1 MVAAEAKQVELKH
14 YEHSPTLRTIEMVE
28 MFLRQND
35 GELFSKNELER
46 KLPRSV
52 QRHTLNRILYYLES
66 SNKIVIGSKGV
77 MWVWNDNPKIKELV
91 AKGTRIA

>member
-1 MVAAEAKQVELKH
+1 MAEAKLARLKH

-28 MFLRQND
+28 MFFRQNS

-46 KLPRSV
+46 KLPRRV
-52 QRHTLNRILYYLES
+52 QRHTLNRILDYLES
-66 SNKIVIGSKGV
+66 SNKVIIGSKGI
-77 MWVWNDNPKIKELV
+77 MWIWNDNPKIKELI

>member
-1 MVAAEAKQVELKH
+1 MAEAQLKLKH

-28 MFLRQND
+28 TFLKEKR

-46 KLPRSV
+46 KLPRRV

-66 SNKIVIGSKGV
+66 SNKVLIGSKGI
-77 MWVWNDNPKIKELV
+77 MWVWNGNPKIRELI

>member
-1 MVAAEAKQVELKH
+1 MIKAELKLAKLKH

-28 MFLRQND
+28 AFLKRNA

-46 KLPRSV
+46 ELPRKV
-52 QRHTLNRILYYLES
+52 QRHTLNRILRYLEG
-66 SNKIVIGSKGV
+66 SNKVVTGSKGV
-77 MWVWNDNPKIKELV
+77 MWVWNDNPRIKELI